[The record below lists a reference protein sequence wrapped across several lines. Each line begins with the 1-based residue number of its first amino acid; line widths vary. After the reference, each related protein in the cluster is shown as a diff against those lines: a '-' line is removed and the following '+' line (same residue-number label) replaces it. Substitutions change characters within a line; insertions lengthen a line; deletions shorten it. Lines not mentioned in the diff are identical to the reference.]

1 MILVIPRKTLTV
13 VFHFTKFGCYK
24 LTTFPKKLRY
34 GFFFFQNMHK
44 EQFQVDSSEN
54 IKDTMKAYLCQRH
67 TLLNTMT
74 LSRVFYLFQIYI
86 VRWDEHSDIGKN
98 SEPTKH
104 LNQFTEHRFN
114 WKILRRVPN
123 KVRQRTIREA
133 YYVMCMRPTLNNQL
147 ELTSLTL
154 FRNGVTQ
161 KNVFKLLLVSF
172 GFYRL

>member
-1 MILVIPRKTLTV
+1 
-13 VFHFTKFGCYK
+13 
-24 LTTFPKKLRY
+24 
-34 GFFFFQNMHK
+34 
-44 EQFQVDSSEN
+44 
-54 IKDTMKAYLCQRH
+54 
-67 TLLNTMT
+67 MT

-104 LNQFTEHRFN
+104 LNQFIEHRFN

-154 FRNGVTQ
+154 FRNGVT
-161 KNVFKLLLVSF
+161 
-172 GFYRL
+172 

>member
-1 MILVIPRKTLTV
+1 
-13 VFHFTKFGCYK
+13 
-24 LTTFPKKLRY
+24 
-34 GFFFFQNMHK
+34 
-44 EQFQVDSSEN
+44 
-54 IKDTMKAYLCQRH
+54 
-67 TLLNTMT
+67 MT

-154 FRNGVTQ
+154 FRNGVT
-161 KNVFKLLLVSF
+161 
-172 GFYRL
+172 